1 MKLVVKNKKINII
14 ECNRFFKRFVSFK
27 FKFETIDYGLYF
39 PHKKS
44 ANTYLFCQKVDLCF
58 TDKNQ
63 KILYL
68 YKDVPSEQVVIHLK
82 AKNVWILPLG
92 TVLKLNTGDTLKIE
106 KKEID

>member
-1 MKLVVKNKKINII
+1 MKLIVKNKKINIL
-14 ECNRFFKRFVSFK
+14 ECNTFLKRFVSLK
-27 FKFETIDYGLYF
+27 FKIEKVDYGLYF

-68 YKDVPSEQVVIHLK
+68 YTDVSSEQVVIHLK
-82 AKNVWILPLG
+82 AKNLWILPLG
-92 TVLKLNTGDTLKIE
+92 TSLELNTGDILKIE
-106 KKEID
+106 KKEIH

>member
-1 MKLVVKNKKINII
+1 MKLIVQNKKINIL
-14 ECNRFFKRFVSFK
+14 ECNTFLKRFTSFK
-27 FKFETIDYGLYF
+27 FKMEEIDYGLYF

-58 TDKNQ
+58 TDDNQ

-68 YKDVPSEQVVIHLK
+68 YTKVRSEQIIIHLK
-82 AKNVWILPLG
+82 AKNLWILPLG
-92 TVLKLNTGDTLKIE
+92 TSLKLKVGEPLKTE